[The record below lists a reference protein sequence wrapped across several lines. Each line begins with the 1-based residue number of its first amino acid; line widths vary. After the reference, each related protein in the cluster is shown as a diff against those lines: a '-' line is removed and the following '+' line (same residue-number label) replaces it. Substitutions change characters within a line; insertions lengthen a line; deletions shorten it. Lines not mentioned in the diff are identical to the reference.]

1 MILFVFE
8 GETTEPLLFSTMKHL
23 FLPKERNDIIC
34 TYKSNIYSL
43 YNRMSANGYFD
54 DSRTDVSLIPL
65 LQEQLKQNGDI
76 NHPLL
81 KITNWDEISEIFL
94 FFDYDCQNKEKDKS
108 YSLTENNKRIEKM
121 LSFFNNETEAGKLY
135 INYPMVESIRYTK
148 KLPDLSFN
156 TYTISLSDC
165 PDAIFKKKV
174 DTFSFYGSFDF
185 LTLNF
190 LTSLKVDMNL
200 SNLTLKKQKLRSY
213 WKQRKE
219 RKANWK
225 LLIKQNIEKLFDIN
239 EIDKSEIKNKFL
251 ISQDMLFD
259 IQQAKFVSKQIV
271 SVICSIPLFLYDY
284 IPLKRWY

>member
-65 LQEQLKQNGDI
+65 LQEQLKQNGDV

-156 TYTISLSDC
+156 TYTIALSDC

-239 EIDKSEIKNKFL
+239 EIDKSEIKNKFS

-259 IQQAKFVSKQIV
+259 IQQAKFVSKQMV

>member
-65 LQEQLKQNGDI
+65 LQEQLKQNGDV

-239 EIDKSEIKNKFL
+239 EIDKSEIKNKFS

-259 IQQAKFVSKQIV
+259 IQQAKFVSKQMV

>member
-219 RKANWK
+219 RKSNWK

-239 EIDKSEIKNKFL
+239 EVDKSEIKNKFS

-259 IQQAKFVSKQIV
+259 IQQAKFVSKQMV

>member
-65 LQEQLKQNGDI
+65 LQEQLKQNGDV

-81 KITNWDEISEIFL
+81 KITNWDEISEIFH

-239 EIDKSEIKNKFL
+239 EIDKSEIKNKFS

-259 IQQAKFVSKQIV
+259 IQQAKFVSKQMV

>member
-43 YNRMSANGYFD
+43 FNRMSANGYFD

-239 EIDKSEIKNKFL
+239 EIDKSEIKNKFS

-259 IQQAKFVSKQIV
+259 IQQAKFVSKQMV

>member
-94 FFDYDCQNKEKDKS
+94 FFDYDCQSKEKDKS

-225 LLIKQNIEKLFDIN
+225 LFIKQNIEKLFDIN
-239 EIDKSEIKNKFL
+239 EIDKSEIKNKFS

-259 IQQAKFVSKQIV
+259 IQQAKFVSKQMV

>member
-259 IQQAKFVSKQIV
+259 IQQAKFVSKQMV
-271 SVICSIPLFLYDY
+271 SVICSIPLFLYNY

>member
-1 MILFVFE
+1 
-8 GETTEPLLFSTMKHL
+8 MKHL

-108 YSLTENNKRIEKM
+108 YSLTENNKQIEKM

-239 EIDKSEIKNKFL
+239 EIDKSEIKNKFS

-259 IQQAKFVSKQIV
+259 IQQAKFVSKQMV

>member
-239 EIDKSEIKNKFL
+239 EIDKSEIKNKFS

-259 IQQAKFVSKQIV
+259 IQQAKFVSKQMV

>member
-65 LQEQLKQNGDI
+65 LQEQLKQNGDV

-239 EIDKSEIKNKFL
+239 EIDKSEIKNKFS

-259 IQQAKFVSKQIV
+259 IQQAKFVSKQMV

-284 IPLKRWY
+284 ILLKRWY

>member
-65 LQEQLKQNGDI
+65 LQEQLKQNGDV

-174 DTFSFYGSFDF
+174 DTFLFYGSFDF

-239 EIDKSEIKNKFL
+239 EIDKSEIKNKFS

-259 IQQAKFVSKQIV
+259 IQQAKFVSKQMV